1 MTRRPQ
7 RFTLFPYTTLFRS
20 ADRLGLDAGREVLG
34 LVRPEAR
41 LADASQ
47 QVFQGAVA
55 EKIDAL
61 LGEVELHLLSRFFG
75 HPARTEQRLLAR
87 GHLGRLGHVQVAL
100 IDQLLNDLV
109 EQLAQLTLEIGV
121 ARRVAGRFAAQHLEH
136 FRRQLARVHER
147 LEDRLPQGVQRAV
160 GFFLAEL
167 APERVGVRASGEAG
181 LEEEVGELIEQ
192 GLEVHRIGQLG
203 EVAAVRRVFHRAP
216 YPKYRAAASFPAMD
230 EAPAARP
237 FRLGA
242 LSHRNFRLFLFGQG
256 ISLIGTWMQSVAL
269 GWLVL
274 DITNSPF
281 AVGLTQALR
290 SLGVLLF
297 TLYAGVVVDRVD
309 KRRLI
314 VWTQA
319 LQMLEAL
326 ALAGL
331 VWTGR
336 VTTWQVMVLAVFF
349 GVVNAFDIPARQ
361 AFIVELVGKED
372 LMNAIA
378 LNSSMFNAARIVGPA
393 VAGVLIGV
401 AGVGMCFFL
410 NGVSYVAVIACLLAM
425 RLPPFVR
432 RPMPSSAWE
441 GVRQAVA
448 FIQGDARVWALV
460 ALVAVFSVLGFPFIV
475 LMPVRSEERRVG
487 KECGCRWARER

>member
-1 MTRRPQ
+1 
-7 RFTLFPYTTLFRS
+7 
-20 ADRLGLDAGREVLG
+20 
-34 LVRPEAR
+34 
-41 LADASQ
+41 
-47 QVFQGAVA
+47 
-55 EKIDAL
+55 
-61 LGEVELHLLSRFFG
+61 
-75 HPARTEQRLLAR
+75 
-87 GHLGRLGHVQVAL
+87 
-100 IDQLLNDLV
+100 
-109 EQLAQLTLEIGV
+109 
-121 ARRVAGRFAAQHLEH
+121 
-136 FRRQLARVHER
+136 
-147 LEDRLPQGVQRAV
+147 
-160 GFFLAEL
+160 
-167 APERVGVRASGEAG
+167 
-181 LEEEVGELIEQ
+181 
-192 GLEVHRIGQLG
+192 
-203 EVAAVRRVFHRAP
+203 
-216 YPKYRAAASFPAMD
+216 MD
-230 EAPAARP
+230 ERPPAPPRA

-326 ALAGL
+326 ALAVL

-475 LMPVRSEERRVG
+475 LMPVIARDVLHTDARGYGLLMAAVGIGAMLGALGLAVQGPRVRKGVVLLGGGAAFGLLLVLFAAVRTIGVALALQALAGCAMIVTTALANTMLQTLVPDELRGRVMAFYAFVFVGMAPLGAFQAGLIAEHTGAPIAIALGGAGCLIAVGLAAWQVPELRRTS
-487 KECGCRWARER
+487 